1 VILDPVVKAKIKVS
15 NIQDTSIGKY
25 GSIGYKKAVL
35 ECGVYTNGSYAD
47 RGPQRVLIKYDE
59 LPELNAADT
68 IVSAKFRL
76 YKPTDASSVK
86 TVEVHKFLNEWTDTE
101 VTSWEQVEDFD
112 PIVEDYAQINDTGFY
127 YWDITDIVQGWYST
141 GNTGMLFKMT
151 DAVEQ
156 AEDAWLI
163 AADGKLLER
172 ISLGQSDEYLRII
185 GCELLLPTAG
195 TYLAMGE
202 NSIFGQE
209 RLLELL
215 ETLGRKNMLPYTE
228 VIDCSDEKN
237 LWISYGGRF
246 DVQLLYDADFD
257 KKLYALQ
264 LVIETLEDNETG
276 TVILTAP
283 DRTSF
288 KPGRK

>member
-1 VILDPVVKAKIKVS
+1 MARRRRNKRYRRERFTFLTKLLSFAVICGAIVAALILFFKVES
-15 NIQDTSIGKY
+15 VEITGSERYSEEEIFAVTGIEYGENLFLLNKYAIADEITTRLPYIQSVRFKRD
-25 GSIGYKKAVL
+25 L
-35 ECGVYTNGSYAD
+35 PNG
-47 RGPQRVLIKYDE
+47 
-59 LPELNAADT
+59 
-68 IVSAKFRL
+68 IV
-76 YKPTDASSVK
+76 
-86 TVEVHKFLNEWTDTE
+86 VEVKEG
-101 VTSWEQVEDFD
+101 
-112 PIVEDYAQINDTGFY
+112 A
-127 YWDITDIVQGWYST
+127 
-141 GNTGMLFKMT
+141 
-151 DAVEQ
+151 AVAAMEQ

-163 AADGKLLER
+163 TADGKLLER
-172 ISLGQSDEYLRII
+172 ISLGQSKEYLRIV
-185 GCELLLPTAG
+185 GCELLMPTAG
-195 TYLAMGE
+195 TYIAMSE
-202 NSIFGQE
+202 ESIFGQE

-228 VIDCSDEKN
+228 VIDCSDAKN

-276 TVILTAP
+276 TVILTAA

>member
-1 VILDPVVKAKIKVS
+1 MFLLNKYAIADEITTRLPY
-15 NIQDTSIGKY
+15 IQSVRFKRN
-25 GSIGYKKAVL
+25 L
-35 ECGVYTNGSYAD
+35 PNG
-47 RGPQRVLIKYDE
+47 I
-59 LPELNAADT
+59 
-68 IVSAKFRL
+68 I
-76 YKPTDASSVK
+76 
-86 TVEVHKFLNEWTDTE
+86 VEVKEGE
-101 VTSWEQVEDFD
+101 AV
-112 PIVEDYAQINDTGFY
+112 A
-127 YWDITDIVQGWYST
+127 
-141 GNTGMLFKMT
+141 
-151 DAVEQ
+151 AVEQ

-246 DVQLLYDADFD
+246 DVQLLYDADFE

-288 KPGRK
+288 KPGRR

>member
-1 VILDPVVKAKIKVS
+1 MARRRRNKRYRRGRFTFLTRLLSFVVICGAIVAALILFFKVES
-15 NIQDTSIGKY
+15 VEITGSERYSEEEIFAVTGIEYGENLFLLNKYAIADEITTRLPYIQSVRFKRN
-25 GSIGYKKAVL
+25 L
-35 ECGVYTNGSYAD
+35 PNG
-47 RGPQRVLIKYDE
+47 I
-59 LPELNAADT
+59 
-68 IVSAKFRL
+68 I
-76 YKPTDASSVK
+76 
-86 TVEVHKFLNEWTDTE
+86 VEVKEGAA
-101 VTSWEQVEDFD
+101 V
-112 PIVEDYAQINDTGFY
+112 A
-127 YWDITDIVQGWYST
+127 
-141 GNTGMLFKMT
+141 
-151 DAVEQ
+151 AVEQ

-276 TVILTAP
+276 TVILTAA